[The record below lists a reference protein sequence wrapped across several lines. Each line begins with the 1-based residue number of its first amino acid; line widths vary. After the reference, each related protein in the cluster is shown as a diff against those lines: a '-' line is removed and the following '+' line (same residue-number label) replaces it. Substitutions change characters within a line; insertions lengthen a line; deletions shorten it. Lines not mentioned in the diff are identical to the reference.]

1 MAPNQKHP
9 TRPAHDA
16 QQREPPVIAL
26 VGELLTFA
34 GGLTTV
40 GRTFVIVVQAF
51 GWLRLGHCQKV
62 SLFDALWYFHISPPM
77 TDWIAIQRFLDW
89 VSVSIFAI
97 GISVS
102 FVGAGINAA
111 ADIKALREP

>member
-1 MAPNQKHP
+1 
-9 TRPAHDA
+9 
-16 QQREPPVIAL
+16 VIAL

-40 GRTFVIVVQAF
+40 GGMFVIVVQTF
-51 GWLRLGHCQKV
+51 GWLRLGHWEEV

-89 VSVSIFAI
+89 PVSVSIFAI
-97 GISVS
+97 GISMS